1 MSWPYSAEI
10 ERHNEVVRVQ
20 MGADHER
27 TRGLVTE
34 QRLRAEALEAN
45 LATER
50 QGHPP
55 GHPHSHAPCST

>member
-1 MSWPYSAEI
+1 LWWPYAPEI

-20 MGADHER
+20 MAMDHER

-34 QRLRAEALEAN
+34 QRLRAEALEAK

-50 QGHPP
+50 QGHPYA
-55 GHPHSHAPCST
+55 HAPCST